1 MDLKIYI
8 KELLLQNE
16 GLVIPGFGGFVSEYE
31 PASFDVNQNKFLPPT
46 KKLLFKS
53 EYSFNDTV
61 FAEYIEK
68 KENSNKD
75 DATKKI
81 DEFVS
86 QIKNDLKKG
95 APFVITNV
103 GTLTQSIKGEIHFEQ
118 DKNFNLLTDSFGL
131 KSINIKPLSEKAPT
145 KSKTEV
151 ITHKRSLKKPL
162 FIGASLIIIMA
173 LVLYTWTITEGFTDY
188 NNFSSL
194 FRAKSETIVQQEM
207 LTTKSVEYLDSIAQ
221 ADSIKASINKTID
234 VTTVKKDALF
244 YTTQKKEQ
252 EIAKPIYTKFNI
264 IAGSFQS
271 RNKAEI
277 FSKELN
283 KKGFTT

>member
-31 PASFDVNQNKFLPPT
+31 PASFDVNENKFLPPT

-86 QIKNDLKKG
+86 QLKNDLKKG
-95 APFVITNV
+95 VPFVITNV

-173 LVLYTWTITEGFTDY
+173 LVLYTWTITEGFSDY

-194 FRAKSETIVQQEM
+194 FRAKNETI
-207 LTTKSVEYLDSIAQ
+207 SSA
-221 ADSIKASINKTID
+221 
-234 VTTVKKDALF
+234 
-244 YTTQKKEQ
+244 
-252 EIAKPIYTKFNI
+252 
-264 IAGSFQS
+264 
-271 RNKAEI
+271 RNAHHQI
-277 FSKELN
+277 C
-283 KKGFTT
+283 